1 MRGIGI
7 DVSKARLDVAVHGEQ
22 KQCGFANT
30 AAGHRKLVAWLK
42 RWPVQ
47 AVVLEASG
55 GYERAIAQTLAQ
67 AAFPVCRINP
77 RQGRDFAKATGQLAK
92 TDALDARVLAHM
104 AQVMSLPR
112 YQVRAVWEQTLD
124 QWVRRRRQ
132 VVEMVISEKQRLAAL
147 TDPVLRRMAQ
157 SHLRSLERQLQV
169 LDRQIQGQVQAQP
182 SLEPLRT
189 LKGIGPV
196 TQATLAAGLPEL
208 GHVDGKAIAKLVG
221 VAPMARDSG
230 QWRGRRCIWGGRA
243 EVRRALFMAAL
254 SAARYEPRL
263 REFYLRLRAQGKA
276 AKVALVAV
284 MRKLLVILN
293 ARMRDQLAGI
303 PG

>member
-7 DVSKARLDVAVHGEQ
+7 EVSKARLDVAVHGEQ

-104 AQVMSLPR
+104 AQVMSLTSL
-112 YQVRAVWEQTLD
+112 VFMAVPILAPTLG
-124 QWVRRRRQ
+124 QAIILVASWRW
-132 VVEMVISEKQRLAAL
+132 IFGAL
-147 TDPVLRRMAQ
+147 TIA
-157 SHLRSLERQLQV
+157 
-169 LDRQIQGQVQAQP
+169 
-182 SLEPLRT
+182 
-189 LKGIGPV
+189 
-196 TQATLAAGLPEL
+196 
-208 GHVDGKAIAKLVG
+208 AIAV
-221 VAPMARDSG
+221 
-230 QWRGRRCIWGGRA
+230 
-243 EVRRALFMAAL
+243 L
-254 SAARYEPRL
+254 SARYRH
-263 REFYLRLRAQGKA
+263 
-276 AKVALVAV
+276 
-284 MRKLLVILN
+284 LLQRSP
-293 ARMRDQLAGI
+293 AT
-303 PG
+303 